1 MVIAHRGYSQYALE
15 NTLSAF
21 DAAIKAGAKG
31 IECDIR
37 LTGDGEAIVNH
48 NKHLLIDN
56 KKIRISK
63 HSLTEL
69 KDVCKSS
76 GHELL
81 VLDDLFEY
89 VKQQQAQFFLEI
101 KSSSPTLAESIIKK
115 IKEENL
121 WQQVHITGFSFFVKN
136 ALLAQSQHPKL
147 QVGQFLHFPTYAY
160 IKRPKKSYC
169 VFLGW
174 LDGIR
179 GSQTLFRTLI
189 SPTRLVKL
197 KNFFEKN
204 GFNVMGGVINNES
217 GLDLFTQAGI
227 TDIVTDR
234 VSETVNYFKQNPP
247 AGGLIPSQS

>member
-1 MVIAHRGYSQYALE
+1 MVIAHRGYTKMAEE

-37 LTGDGEAIVNH
+37 LTGDGEAVVNH
-48 NKHLLIDN
+48 NQHLLIDD
-56 KKIRISK
+56 KKIMISK
-63 HSLTEL
+63 YSLPKL
-69 KDVCKSS
+69 KEICKAS

-81 VLDDLFEY
+81 VVDDLFEY
-89 VKQQQAQFFLEI
+89 VKQQQAQFFLEF
-101 KSSSPTLAESIIKK
+101 KSSSPTLAETIIKK
-115 IKEENL
+115 IKQENL
-121 WQQVHITGFSFFVKN
+121 WQQVNITGFSFFVKN
-136 ALLAQSQHPKL
+136 ALYAQSQHPKL

-189 SPTRLVKL
+189 SPTRLIKL
-197 KNFFEKN
+197 KNFFEN
-204 GFNVMGGVINNES
+204 QGFNVMGGVINNQA
-217 GLDLFTQAGI
+217 GLDLFRQAGI

-234 VSETVNYFKQNPP
+234 VSETVDYFKKK
-247 AGGLIPSQS
+247 S